1 MYLYNLYDQPVRPAT
16 DEEIKAASR
25 SLGGV
30 IIVEGVLVY
39 VAHDHEYEYEDDD
52 DWRQEMAM
60 EAGMLHG
67 INAYNEVMGWDVEE
81 QYY

>member
-16 DEEIKAASR
+16 DEEIEASSR
-25 SLGGV
+25 RPSGV
-30 IIVEGVLVY
+30 IIVGGVEYY
-39 VAHDHEYEYEDDD
+39 VDHEYEDEDDD
-52 DWRQEMAM
+52 DWRHEMAM

-67 INAYNEVMGWDVEE
+67 IDAYNEAMGWDVEE

>member
-1 MYLYNLYDQPVRPAT
+1 MYLYDLCDQPVRPAT
-16 DEEIKAASR
+16 DEEIEASSR
-25 SLGGV
+25 SLSGV

-39 VAHDHEYEYEDDD
+39 VDHEYEDEDDD

>member
-16 DEEIKAASR
+16 EEEIEASANVP
-25 SLGGV
+25 SGV
-30 IIVEGVLVY
+30 IFVKGVEYYVDEWCEGEGV
-39 VAHDHEYEYEDDD
+39 DDE
-52 DWRQEMAM
+52 WRHEMAM

-67 INAYNEVMGWDVEE
+67 IDAYNEAMGWDVEE

>member
-16 DEEIKAASR
+16 DEEIEASSR
-25 SLGGV
+25 RPSGV
-30 IIVEGVLVY
+30 IFVKGVEYYVDEWCEGEGV
-39 VAHDHEYEYEDDD
+39 DDE
-52 DWRQEMAM
+52 WRHEMAM

-67 INAYNEVMGWDVEE
+67 IDAYNEAMGWDVEE

>member
-1 MYLYNLYDQPVRPAT
+1 MYLYYMSGQPVRPAT

-25 SLGGV
+25 SLSGV
-30 IIVEGVLVY
+30 IVVSGVLVY
-39 VAHDHEYEYEDDD
+39 VDHEYEDEDDD

-81 QYY
+81 QY

>member
-1 MYLYNLYDQPVRPAT
+1 MYLYDLCDQPVRPAT
-16 DEEIKAASR
+16 DEEIEAASR
-25 SLGGV
+25 SLSGV

-39 VAHDHEYEYEDDD
+39 VDHEYEDEDDD
-52 DWRQEMAM
+52 DWRQEIAM

-67 INAYNEVMGWDVEE
+67 VNAYNEVMGWDVEE